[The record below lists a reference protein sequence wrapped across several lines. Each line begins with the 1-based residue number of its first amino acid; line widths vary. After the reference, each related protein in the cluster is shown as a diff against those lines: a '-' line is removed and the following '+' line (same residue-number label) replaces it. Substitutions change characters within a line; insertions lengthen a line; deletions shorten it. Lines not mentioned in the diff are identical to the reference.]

1 VTEDGAMMPGS
12 SMAAVVALA
21 GALLLVNIPP
31 ASTQAT
37 QASCFPMLPDGVH
50 AGING
55 GPGLPTKMAAAYDG
69 IVKAGGDL
77 AQIGVTWADVEPTKG
92 MYDFSGLLGELQWA
106 QSQGQHS
113 VVGVRN

>member
-1 VTEDGAMMPGS
+1 MYHDAHNSYLISQDRENLHKSLRRD
-12 SMAAVVALA
+12 ALA
-21 GALLLVNIPP
+21 DGE
-31 ASTQAT
+31 AT

-69 IVKAGGDL
+69 IIKAGGDL